1 MDCRIATPLEARQ
14 IVRRTIMATALEYFR
29 SIAAVLG
36 DDEPNRP
43 FQRYSLHD
51 MVMAYNRGL
60 AVVYSYRPDLFTFIK
75 KVKLEPGS
83 RQNATGC
90 CDNVLSILEQV
101 DENGNVIEPLATTKS
116 ARPKAP
122 TKSSWVHK
130 KSCLIHT
137 DKDGEAIS
145 YVIDYAALDNQL
157 NGQFSVHPPVPC
169 GVDAWV
175 NVKCVQP
182 PCDFAEQNVNGQLNQ
197 SSLHNT
203 ALWHYVLSSMLSGD
217 RHAAGATTESTHHF
231 NIFLKLL
238 DIEMRQEVIAEAEGA
253 IRGV

>member
-1 MDCRIATPLEARQ
+1 
-14 IVRRTIMATALEYFR
+14 MATALEYFR
-29 SIAAVLG
+29 SIAATLG

-43 FQRYSLHD
+43 FQRYTLHD

-75 KVKLEPGS
+75 KVKLEAGS

-90 CDNVLSILEQV
+90 CDNVLRILEQV
-101 DENGNVIEPLATTKS
+101 DADGNVIEPLTTTKS
-116 ARPKAP
+116 AKPKAP
-122 TKSSWVHK
+122 AKSSWVHK
-130 KSCLIHT
+130 PSCLIHT
-137 DKDGEAIS
+137 DKTGEEIAYI
-145 YVIDYAALDNQL
+145 IDYTALDNGM
-157 NGQFSVHPPVPC
+157 NGLFSVYPPVPC

-182 PCDFAEQNVNGQLNQ
+182 PCDFDITRINGGMNQ

-203 ALWHYVLSSMLSGD
+203 ALWHYVVSSMLSGD
-217 RHAAGATTESTHHF
+217 RHAVGATTEATHHF

-238 DIEMRQEVIAEAEGA
+238 DIEQRQELIAESEGEK
-253 IRGV
+253 RGVQ